1 MPLCHGR
8 GVTAGPPLTDALDDF
23 QARQLTV
30 GLRSPTSGIAH
41 RAFLGWGGLILTD
54 ELFEREFVVLA
65 LAVALVASAAF
76 AAPSTVGQA
85 SSAEG
90 LSVKPDPV
98 GGGWVQFVTPAGVE
112 LTRINEYGSATP
124 VALPPKLRGKDLE
137 LIPLQ
142 DGWVVATDR
151 YWPRGKREE
160 GRCSTPAYGVPE
172 QEKNCGVLVVA
183 QYSPGGLWTRVQR
196 LSHSS
201 GAGLEGG
208 QPQAVES
215 KGRIELA
222 WHANQEKGQGAPI
235 AVTVAR
241 PGHPFGAVRIAQCVL
256 PIVPESLEISSF
268 RSQLYLRALY
278 GPAGAQ
284 MVERRLYGDGRLGA
298 PHSLHSG
305 LLADYGDEALRGPHG
320 SEILVYQAGDDVG
333 VARRAGWAAKYQ
345 TPSVVSRTALS
356 GFEVSESGNDQLL
369 ISVRSS
375 PKPLTSD
382 EKASVVAAVVSRAG
396 SVKPTDTVEYN
407 PLNTGQYSWASAIDD
422 KGQTLIATVDEA
434 DEEANDANEAIWLYP
449 SAPGCEGFLQRIPL
463 IDSGGSSATVGHR
476 DSLNPVAFAGPQNV
490 FHLVWVTPTAEV
502 QTATI
507 RIECSA
513 G

>member
-1 MPLCHGR
+1 M
-8 GVTAGPPLTDALDDF
+8 
-23 QARQLTV
+23 
-30 GLRSPTSGIAH
+30 
-41 RAFLGWGGLILTD
+41 
-54 ELFEREFVVLA
+54 LA
-65 LAVALVASAAF
+65 LTAALVASAAF
-76 AAPSTVGQA
+76 AAPSMVGQT
-85 SSAEG
+85 SSG
-90 LSVKPDPV
+90 KGFSVKPDPV

-112 LTRINEYGSATP
+112 LTRINEDGVATP
-124 VALPPKLRGKDLE
+124 VALPPKLRGEDLE
-137 LIPLQ
+137 LMPLQ

-151 YWPRGKREE
+151 YWPGGKREE

-183 QYSPGGLWTRVQR
+183 QYSPGGRWTRVQR

-201 GAGLEGG
+201 GGGLEGG

-222 WHANQEKGQGAPI
+222 WHANQEKGQGAPV

-241 PGHPFGAVRIAQCVL
+241 PSHPFGAVRIAQRVL
-256 PIVPESLEISSF
+256 RVVPESLEISSF
-268 RSQLYLRALY
+268 RGQLYLRALY
-278 GPAGAQ
+278 GPEGAQ

-298 PHSLHSG
+298 PHFLHSG
-305 LLADYGDEALRGPHG
+305 LLAHYGDEALSGPHG
-320 SEILVYQAGDDVG
+320 SEILVYQEGDEVG
-333 VARRAGWAAKYQ
+333 VARRAGWAARFQ

-356 GFEVSESGNDQLL
+356 GFEVAESGNDQLL

-375 PKPLTSD
+375 PKPLTSN

-407 PLNTGQYSWASAIDD
+407 PLSTGEYLWASAIDD
-422 KGQTLIATVDEA
+422 AGQTIIATVDEA
-434 DEEANDANEAIWLYP
+434 DEEANDAIWLHP

-463 IDSGGSSATVGHR
+463 IDSGGSSATIQHR
-476 DSLNPVAFAGPQNV
+476 ESPNPVAFAGPQNV
-490 FHLVWVTPTAEV
+490 FHLVWVTPTDEV
-502 QTATI
+502 QTTTI
-507 RIECSA
+507 RVECSA